1 MTRYWYVLKQRLNL
15 FGTRV
20 ASENDGVLSF
30 EWVLLLT
37 MLTIGIVSG
46 VTAARDAIIDE
57 LGDVAEA
64 AQGFDQSYSLAAVV
78 VRDPD
83 TNVII
88 FTAAA
93 SSFTEGPE
101 DAVVI
106 DCGRTSLG
114 SPDQG
119 GQNDGSDGG

>member
-1 MTRYWYVLKQRLNL
+1 MTRYLYALKQQLIQLRTRL
-15 FGTRV
+15 

-37 MLTIGIVSG
+37 LLTIGIVSG

-64 AQGFDQSYSLAAVV
+64 AQGFDQSYSLAAVTV
-78 VRDPD
+78 TDPD
-83 TNVII
+83 TGTII
-88 FTAAA
+88 FRAAA
-93 SSFTEGPE
+93 SSYKEGPE

-106 DCGRTSLG
+106 DCGRTGLG
-114 SPDQG
+114 TPTQG
-119 GQNDGSDGG
+119 GQADGPE